1 MEIVNRKM
9 RQPKSQ
15 SNIPSKRKGQV
26 KKLLACKITCAT
38 RSNKI
43 IKKHPPE
50 VFCKKGVLKFSQCAH
65 LKTPV

>member
-15 SNIPSKRKGQV
+15 SNIPSKRKGKV

-38 RSNKI
+38 
-43 IKKHPPE
+43 
-50 VFCKKGVLKFSQCAH
+50 
-65 LKTPV
+65 